1 MHPKTFGRNA
11 TAAALFL
18 SLAATAAAQE
28 VASTLDQLRVL
39 VRPGDSLTVTDATG
53 DEVRGKVFELSSA
66 SLVMQAHGQ
75 RHEFFSDDIRRITQ
89 PHHADLGTG
98 AKWGFGI
105 GAGFGLLTMAAV
117 YGNCRGCG
125 AFAIAN
131 TVMFGGVGSG
141 IGVGIAASIT
151 DQRLIYSRPALPV
164 KVAVAPLIDRE
175 RQGVRVSLRF

>member
-1 MHPKTFGRNA
+1 MRVQPARL
-11 TAAALFL
+11 AAAL
-18 SLAATAAAQE
+18 SLLLFPIGAQAQE
-28 VASTLDQLRVL
+28 IASTLDQLRVL
-39 VRPGDSLTVTDATG
+39 IRPGDNLTVTDATG
-53 DEVRGKVFELSSA
+53 VELRGKVFELSSA
-66 SLVMQAHGQ
+66 SLVMEKRGQ
-75 RHEFFSDDIRRITQ
+75 RREFSGDDIRRITQ

-98 AKWGFGI
+98 ARWGFGV
-105 GAGFGLLTMAAV
+105 GAGFGLLAMAAV

-131 TVMFGGVGSG
+131 TVMFGGVGAG

-151 DQRLIYSRPALPV
+151 DQRLIYARPGLPV